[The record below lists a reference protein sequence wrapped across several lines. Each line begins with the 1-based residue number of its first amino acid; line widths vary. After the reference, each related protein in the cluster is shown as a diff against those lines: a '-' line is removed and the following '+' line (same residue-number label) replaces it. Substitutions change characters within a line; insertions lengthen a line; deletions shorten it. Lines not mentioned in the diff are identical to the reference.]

1 MADFYFLQGEAQKVP
16 AVEAGHIY
24 FYFLFGD
31 AQFTRFV
38 PLVLF
43 QARHIVQVGG

>member
-1 MADFYFLQGEAQKVP
+1 MADFHYLQGEPQKIP
-16 AVEAGHIY
+16 EVEAGHIY
-24 FYFLFGD
+24 FYFRFGE
-31 AQFTRFV
+31 AQFTPFV